1 MNLRGGEIV
10 GKLVVGL
17 NTDPPTFLR
26 VAQLSKAMSG
36 QIGNVELNYIISETT
51 KTASMLRN
59 REMHLGFIY
68 GTIADEDI
76 MTIPPYIRQ

>member
-1 MNLRGGEIV
+1 MMAVNSAHEVRRQALNLRGEIV

-17 NTDPPTFLR
+17 NTDPTFLR

-51 KTASMLRN
+51 KNSLHAQK
-59 REMHLGFIY
+59 
-68 GTIADEDI
+68 
-76 MTIPPYIRQ
+76 P